1 MGTTV
6 LLIRHGDVEGIKPAR
21 FRGRRD
27 VPLSA
32 LGERH
37 VVAAAQRI
45 ARDWRVEAL
54 YASPLQRCLATAAQ
68 ISNTTG
74 VEVRPLEGLL
84 DIDYGDWTWR
94 THEDVAREDPQAW
107 KIWRET
113 PDEMRFPG
121 GESLADMAER
131 ATGAL
136 RTVSERAPN
145 TCIALVTHD
154 AVVRALVVQAMG
166 LSLRLYHRLTVAPA
180 SVSELALERAGP
192 DLVRLSDTGHIES

>member
-1 MGTTV
+1 MSTRV
-6 LLIRHGDVEGIKPAR
+6 LLIRHGDVEGLAPAR

-37 VVAAAQRI
+37 VEAAAQRV
-45 ARDWRVEAL
+45 ARDWRIDAL
-54 YASPLQRCLATAAQ
+54 YASPLQRCLATAGRIAQ
-68 ISNTTG
+68 ATG
-74 VEVRPLEGLL
+74 VEPRPLEGLL

-94 THEDVAREDPQAW
+94 THQEVAREQPEAW
-107 KIWRET
+107 RVWHET

-131 ATGAL
+131 AADAL
-136 RTVSERAPN
+136 RTVSETATN
-145 TCIALVTHD
+145 GCIALVTHD
-154 AVVRALVVQAMG
+154 AVVRALVIQSVG

-180 SVSELALERAGP
+180 SISELELVHPAP
-192 DLVRLSDTGHIES
+192 VVVRLSDTGHIEP